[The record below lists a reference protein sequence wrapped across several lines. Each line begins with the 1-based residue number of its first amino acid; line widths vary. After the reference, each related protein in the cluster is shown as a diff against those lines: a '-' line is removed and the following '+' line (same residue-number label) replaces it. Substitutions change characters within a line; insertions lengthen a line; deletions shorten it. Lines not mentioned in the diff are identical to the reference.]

1 MPPLTPE
8 QIRRRQELTFKM
20 NNGTITQQEAQ
31 ELRGLLELEQ
41 REATAS
47 NDIIAL
53 LAIGAL
59 LVIVLAFLGDGGRR
73 RRRR

>member
-1 MPPLTPE
+1 MPLTPE
-8 QIRRRQELTFKM
+8 QIRRRQELTYKM
-20 NNGTITQQEAQ
+20 NNGIITQQEAV

-73 RRRR
+73 RGRR